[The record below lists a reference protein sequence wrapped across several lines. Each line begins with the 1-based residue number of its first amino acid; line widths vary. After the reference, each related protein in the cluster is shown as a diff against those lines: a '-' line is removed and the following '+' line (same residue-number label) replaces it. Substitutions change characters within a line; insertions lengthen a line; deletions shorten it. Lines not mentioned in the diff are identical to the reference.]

1 MHAGKQVPLMWRGKF
16 KEFHNISF
24 DYFNSNRS
32 HNEKS
37 CSIHILF
44 MNTCSFVNIIKNFNE
59 LDLSFY
65 SFESSEIRSG
75 RLMHHSP
82 IEINVTV
89 KYFQNV
95 EIPSNR

>member
-1 MHAGKQVPLMWRGKF
+1 
-16 KEFHNISF
+16 
-24 DYFNSNRS
+24 
-32 HNEKS
+32 
-37 CSIHILF
+37 
-44 MNTCSFVNIIKNFNE
+44 MNTCSFVNIIKNSNE

-82 IEINVTV
+82 YEINVPV

-95 EIPSNR
+95 EISSNRQNSTIIISRYVRFIMDHETIIQVTLPRIKNCEKVFVSNF

>member
-1 MHAGKQVPLMWRGKF
+1 
-16 KEFHNISF
+16 
-24 DYFNSNRS
+24 
-32 HNEKS
+32 
-37 CSIHILF
+37 

-95 EIPSNR
+95 EISSNRQNSNIIISRYVRFIMDHGRSLQVTLRRIKNYEKAFVSNF